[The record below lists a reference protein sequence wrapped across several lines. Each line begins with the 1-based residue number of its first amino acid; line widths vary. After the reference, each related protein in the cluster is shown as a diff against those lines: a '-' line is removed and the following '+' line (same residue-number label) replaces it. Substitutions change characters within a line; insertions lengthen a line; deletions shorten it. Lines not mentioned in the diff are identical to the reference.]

1 MSVPGRLS
9 KIKRS
14 QLDQI
19 HKLERKY
26 GDCMEV
32 MHQVMAAYGDFAN
45 ASDELRFAAA
55 VRISEYK
62 YRKRA
67 VQNEVDM
74 PPMVQISFL
83 ESDDPP
89 MHPPLA
95 LIESDSVRV

>member
-45 ASDELRFAAA
+45 ASDEL
-55 VRISEYK
+55 VLSPDEV
-62 YRKRA
+62 KRLTEKKLNDC
-67 VQNEVDM
+67 QNKG
-74 PPMVQISFL
+74 F
-83 ESDDPP
+83 
-89 MHPPLA
+89 
-95 LIESDSVRV
+95 